1 MGDMVMTDTPSLISD
16 HIEGKTY
23 KAASSSVYKLARKG
37 MIDPKRVE
45 ANTFDIVDINNS
57 ISIAEV
63 ILFEGVD
70 SFMQQWFD

>member
-1 MGDMVMTDTPSLISD
+1 MVMTDTPSLISD
-16 HIEGKTY
+16 HIEDKTY